1 MAGWLITQGNRQ
13 YNAANLAELQKL
25 AGEGKLGPGDM
36 VQPPGATDWLYAL
49 EIPELK
55 AALAKGEAFR
65 EQPKQGVTVP
75 IPIVLLLGVLG
86 LGAGYFVF
94 DFATRMP
101 EAEDLNLL
109 GERGLKL
116 TEMLVTAPAGA
127 PVRSAPEETASATA
141 TAAKDSK
148 VQLLAKRGPWYQ
160 IGTAEGAQGWVK
172 VDEVVAAYFYAD
184 SKTRQDYDPIYNPDR
199 YVEVKGSSWM
209 QVPDPK
215 RKNLTIFQFLLE
227 NTSKF
232 EMTDI
237 KLLATIK
244 DTQDRVLETKEI
256 AIEGQ
261 IPPNGGSFVGT
272 LQPDPKDKE
281 GMPRLMT
288 ETYLNQLAQTDPD
301 VALRWSA
308 GVEVEMGV
316 TGFEEANIDL
326 LQIRAVPK
334 ELGK

>member
-25 AGEGKLGPGDM
+25 AGDGKLGPGDM

-55 AALAKGEAFR
+55 APLAKGEAYR
-65 EQPKQGVTVP
+65 EAPKSGVTVP
-75 IPIVLLLGVLG
+75 IPVVALLGLLG
-86 LGAGYFVF
+86 LGAGYLVF

-101 EAEDLNLL
+101 EAEDLQLL
-109 GERGLKL
+109 GDKGLKL

-127 PVRSAPEETASATA
+127 SLRASPEDGASATG

-148 VQLLAKRGPWYQ
+148 VQLLAKRGPWYE
-160 IGTAEGAQGWVK
+160 ISSAEGARGWVK
-172 VDEVVAAYFYAD
+172 VDEVVAAYYYAD
-184 SKTRQDYDPIYNPDR
+184 SKVRQDYDPIYNPDR
-199 YVEVKGSSWM
+199 YVVVKGSSWM

-256 AIEGQ
+256 PIEGI
-261 IPPNGGSFVGT
+261 IPANGGSFVGT

-281 GMPRLMT
+281 GLPRLMT
-288 ETYLNQLAQTDPD
+288 ETYLNQLAQADPD
-301 VALRWSA
+301 LALRWSA

-316 TGFEEANIDL
+316 SGFEEANIDL

-334 ELGK
+334 ELAK